1 MLTTQCGV
9 DSDKKTTN
17 VSRSNAFA
25 HCARSTL
32 RREEFL
38 EIQQALGCTGD
49 GTPFNRY
56 VETWWLVRE
65 RVIESIYANWDTLSA
80 YFQSIKNQVPQEQR
94 LKVAKLCKIFLDN
107 FKYCLLM
114 FLLPI
119 VKQFEKINKLFQVN
133 TNY

>member
-1 MLTTQCGV
+1 MP
-9 DSDKKTTN
+9 DSI
-17 VSRSNAFA
+17 AFLLHEVPA
-25 HCARSTL
+25 HFARSTL

-56 VETWWLVRE
+56 VETRWLARG
-65 RVIESIYANWDTLSA
+65 RVIETIHANWDTLCA

-94 LKVAKLCKIFLDN
+94 FKVAKLCEIFLDRS
-107 FKYCLLM
+107 KYCLLV